1 MNKSTKGALAA
12 GAAAILLLG
21 GAGSLAYWNATQDA
35 GTADIKSG
43 NITLSAP
50 DCTTADGSHD
60 WQLDNGDTYVP
71 GTTKVVPGDTI
82 SKVCD
87 MTLVLTGEHIGATL
101 TFDSA
106 GLTPASG
113 DTTTLED
120 ELDPNATFTVDGVA
134 YTAITAPGTHVVRA
148 TISVDFDGPGA
159 TNASMN
165 GDVNLDAINVL
176 AEQTHSS

>member
-1 MNKSTKGALAA
+1 MKKSTKGAIAASAA
-12 GAAAILLLG
+12 GVLLLG

-35 GTADIKSG
+35 GSADIKSG

-50 DCTTADGSHD
+50 DCTTAGGSHD
-60 WQLDNGDTYVP
+60 WQLENGDTYVP

-106 GLTPASG
+106 GLTPAAT
-113 DTTTLED
+113 DTTSLAT
-120 ELDPNATFTVDGVA
+120 ELTPNATFTVDGAA
-134 YTAITAPGTHVVRA
+134 YTPITDPGTHDVRA
-148 TISVDFDGPGA
+148 TVSVDFDGPLA

-165 GDVNLDAINVL
+165 GDVSLDAINVL
-176 AEQTHSS
+176 AEQTHTP